1 MEQAEKLVEF
11 LGLILGD
18 AYEIVLQDVS
28 PDKMNIVAIA
38 NGHVSGR
45 AIGAPMTDL
54 SLQMLAD
61 GEWKTNEYLCN
72 YIGATKDGKLLKSS
86 TFFIKED
93 GKLVGMLCIN
103 QDTSRFQA
111 LSDEILRIGGISAPQ
126 VRDENKP
133 ELPLQKVENFSEN
146 FSEMTIRAILDT
158 LGTDSQIPLNRLKQ
172 GERMKIVEGLNNKGV
187 FVMRGAVSEVAKQLE
202 CSEASIY
209 RYLSKTQKKRLISL

>member
-1 MEQAEKLVEF
+1 MEQAEKLVDF

-45 AIGAPMTDL
+45 TIGAPLTDL
-54 SLQMLAD
+54 SLQMLTD
-61 GEWKTNEYLCN
+61 GEWKTKEYLCN
-72 YIGATKDGKLLKSS
+72 YTGATKDGKLLKSS

-93 GKLVGMLCIN
+93 RKLVGMLCIN

-111 LSDEILRIGGISAPQ
+111 ISDEVLRIGGIMSQQAHS
-126 VRDENKP
+126 ENKP
-133 ELPLQKVENFSEN
+133 ELMPRKVENFSED

-158 LGTDSQIPLNRLKQ
+158 LGTDNQIPLNRLKQ
-172 GERMKIVEGLNNKGV
+172 SERMKIVEGLNKKGV
-187 FVMRGAVSEVAKQLE
+187 FVMRGAVSEVARQLE

-209 RYLSKTQKKRLISL
+209 RYLSKVQKKRTISM